1 MDNIIETKDIHKYFP
16 GVHAL
21 DGINFTLVRGEILGL
36 VGENGAGKSTLNKV
50 LSGVE
55 KYDAGTYLLEG
66 KPVFFKNASEA
77 IAAGIS
83 VIHQELNLCDSLS
96 VAHNIC
102 IGRYPLRL
110 GLLVDNR
117 ESNRIA
123 AEALAQVGLSDIPPA
138 QKVELLSTAQKQLVE
153 VARAISQG
161 SKILIMDEPTSALAP
176 NEIEILHNVMRQLQ
190 KKGVSIIYIS
200 HKLDDIFAV
209 CNRVSIM
216 RDGKLITTRTIDEI
230 SKEEMISLMVGRQVS
245 ELFQRN
251 ATSIGDTVL
260 EVEGLTNEK
269 VRNVSFYVRA
279 GEIVCFSGLMGA
291 GRTETMKAIFGFDGR
306 TSGIV
311 RVDGKT
317 LAPNSTEKARKL
329 GIGFISEDRK
339 LEGIFP
345 FFTVADNMSL
355 VELPNLS
362 LLRFFIPKKKV
373 RNVVEQGIRNFR
385 VKATGPHQIMA
396 TLSGGNQQKVLL
408 ARWLVSHDI
417 RLLII
422 DEPTRGIDV
431 GAKSEI
437 YALLNDLAN
446 QGLAVICV
454 SSEMQEIINIC
465 DRVYVMKNGTITG
478 ELLREEV
485 TQTRLMEY
493 AIL

>member
-1 MDNIIETKDIHKYFP
+1 
-16 GVHAL
+16 
-21 DGINFTLVRGEILGL
+21 
-36 VGENGAGKSTLNKV
+36 
-50 LSGVE
+50 
-55 KYDAGTYLLEG
+55 
-66 KPVFFKNASEA
+66 
-77 IAAGIS
+77 
-83 VIHQELNLCDSLS
+83 
-96 VAHNIC
+96 
-102 IGRYPLRL
+102 
-110 GLLVDNR
+110 
-117 ESNRIA
+117 
-123 AEALAQVGLSDIPPA
+123 
-138 QKVELLSTAQKQLVE
+138 
-153 VARAISQG
+153 
-161 SKILIMDEPTSALAP
+161 
-176 NEIEILHNVMRQLQ
+176 
-190 KKGVSIIYIS
+190 
-200 HKLDDIFAV
+200 
-209 CNRVSIM
+209 
-216 RDGKLITTRTIDEI
+216 
-230 SKEEMISLMVGRQVS
+230 
-245 ELFQRN
+245 
-251 ATSIGDTVL
+251 
-260 EVEGLTNEK
+260 
-269 VRNVSFYVRA
+269 
-279 GEIVCFSGLMGA
+279 
-291 GRTETMKAIFGFDGR
+291 MKAIFGFDGR
-306 TSGIV
+306 SSGIV

-362 LLRFFIPKKKV
+362 LLRFFISKKKV

-408 ARWLVSHDI
+408 ARWLVSHNI

-431 GAKSEI
+431 GAKAEI

-478 ELLREEV
+478 ELFREEV